1 MLGVGVSLEGAW
13 AAWNIGAKALLG
25 ATVSI
30 LLTATTG
37 IPELLKGLT
46 RLRVPAIFVCLISFM
61 VRYLELIIGDLG
73 RMRSG
78 MAARC
83 YRPRWL
89 WQAKPLA
96 AAAGS
101 LFIRSYERGER
112 IHAAMLARGLYRC
125 DAGYGW
131 TSRHEI
137 RLGEGRHRPANG
149 DVHRHARAGVDVR
162 DVIVEVRGLRFAYPD
177 GMPGWT

>member
-112 IHAAMLARGLYRC
+112 IHAAMLARGYTGVMPDTGGHPATRS
-125 DAGYGW
+125 DWAKAG
-131 TSRHEI
+131 
-137 RLGEGRHRPANG
+137 
-149 DVHRHARAGVDVR
+149 
-162 DVIVEVRGLRFAYPD
+162 IVPLM
-177 GMPGWT
+177 GMFIVTLALVST